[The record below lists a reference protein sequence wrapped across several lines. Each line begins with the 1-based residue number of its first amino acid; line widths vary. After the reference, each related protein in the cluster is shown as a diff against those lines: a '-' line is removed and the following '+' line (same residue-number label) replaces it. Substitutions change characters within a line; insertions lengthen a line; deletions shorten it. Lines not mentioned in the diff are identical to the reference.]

1 MKLQNKKKY
10 FTYIQNKKFG
20 DYYLPTRYQY
30 IILRDYYKKI
40 KADFILPQGEP
51 IFSQTNIRLRTIIKN
66 LKIND
71 GLVFL
76 SIYQMPE
83 NNKIRNNLI
92 KEMLKK
98 NIEIHFIF
106 EGLVI
111 KNNKDFNKIKNI
123 FKLNKFFNAN

>member
-51 IFSQTNIRLRTIIKN
+51 IFSKTNIRLRTIIKN
-66 LKIND
+66 LIIND

-83 NNKIRNNLI
+83 SNKLRNTLI
-92 KEMLKK
+92 KEL
-98 NIEIHFIF
+98 
-106 EGLVI
+106 L
-111 KNNKDFNKIKNI
+111 
-123 FKLNKFFNAN
+123 